1 MKYIIIL
8 LVLLLSSC
16 VTYKPMPTNTPT
28 NMPTNDNQKDLILT
42 TRGHNEEVKK
52 DPN

>member
-1 MKYIIIL
+1 MKYYIIALIL
-8 LVLLLSSC
+8 LLVGC
-16 VTYKPMPTNTPT
+16 AHEPIPQPAPMKKQ
-28 NMPTNDNQKDLILT
+28 DDLILT